1 MALDICYPT
10 CTFPTIHIPPNGIII
25 YVERN
30 LSFIIALGAKNGDE
44 GNNGC
49 VFQCVAEFCRT
60 CSFNTGTSFLIEEK
74 EEKGEALLFCL
85 LAVGFILFKN
95 VLVMG
100 LSRFQNYFLLSLY
113 KRLSFSL
120 FSSYYHRGILFISRL
135 GSTRLGYEVNYVCY
149 AFSMSLLSPLLNM
162 TADVLLILLVTAVLL
177 VYAPMTVLML
187 YLAFFPFMLM
197 YIFGIKRRIRYY
209 GKKEL
214 LARREQTRIVTE
226 AYKGYA
232 ELEVNHA
239 FPSLQHS
246 FLKGLDTISFCR
258 LKLET
263 VYHLPLCLS
272 ELSVVIGLTLLALSG
287 TGNVKA
293 LVGIFAVGAFR
304 LLPALRES
312 LSAWTQI
319 QNSVFCLRIIKAGM
333 EDLFSTFEEKPTAGL
348 SFEKEIAIS
357 NLSYTYPE
365 GKRVLKEFD
374 CTIRKGEYIGI
385 RGSSGIGKSTLFNLL
400 LGFLKPDGGEIR
412 IDGVLLSAENR
423 KLWHRRIGYVPQ
435 GVFILD
441 GTLAE
446 NVALGCCD
454 ISKEKVKRI
463 LRQVRLDEWVD
474 ELPLGIDTLLGES
487 GARLSGGQKQRVG
500 IARALYKEADILLL
514 DEATSALDTATECEI
529 NEMICGLRND
539 YRGLTVL
546 SIAHRESS
554 LAFCNRIIT
563 LN

>member
-1 MALDICYPT
+1 MLKEIYHLLLPSERRMGMRVIMAVFFSALLN
-10 CTFPTIHIPPNGIII
+10 FAGLAALIP
-25 YVERN
+25 V
-30 LSFIIALGAKNGDE
+30 LL
-44 GNNGC
+44 
-49 VFQCVAEFCRT
+49 
-60 CSFNTGTSFLIEEK
+60 FLIEEK

-357 NLSYTYPE
+357 NLSYAYPE

-412 IDGVLLSAENR
+412 IDGVLFSAENR

>member
-1 MALDICYPT
+1 MLKEIYHLLLPSERRMGMRVIMAVFFSALLN
-10 CTFPTIHIPPNGIII
+10 FAGLAALIP
-25 YVERN
+25 V
-30 LSFIIALGAKNGDE
+30 LL
-44 GNNGC
+44 
-49 VFQCVAEFCRT
+49 
-60 CSFNTGTSFLIEEK
+60 FLIEEK

-333 EDLFSTFEEKPTAGL
+333 EDLFSTFKEKPTAGL

>member
-1 MALDICYPT
+1 
-10 CTFPTIHIPPNGIII
+10 
-25 YVERN
+25 
-30 LSFIIALGAKNGDE
+30 
-44 GNNGC
+44 
-49 VFQCVAEFCRT
+49 
-60 CSFNTGTSFLIEEK
+60 
-74 EEKGEALLFCL
+74 
-85 LAVGFILFKN
+85 
-95 VLVMG
+95 
-100 LSRFQNYFLLSLY
+100 
-113 KRLSFSL
+113 
-120 FSSYYHRGILFISRL
+120 
-135 GSTRLGYEVNYVCY
+135 
-149 AFSMSLLSPLLNM
+149 
-162 TADVLLILLVTAVLL
+162 
-177 VYAPMTVLML
+177 
-187 YLAFFPFMLM
+187 
-197 YIFGIKRRIRYY
+197 
-209 GKKEL
+209 
-214 LARREQTRIVTE
+214 
-226 AYKGYA
+226 
-232 ELEVNHA
+232 
-239 FPSLQHS
+239 
-246 FLKGLDTISFCR
+246 
-258 LKLET
+258 
-263 VYHLPLCLS
+263 
-272 ELSVVIGLTLLALSG
+272 
-287 TGNVKA
+287 
-293 LVGIFAVGAFR
+293 
-304 LLPALRES
+304 
-312 LSAWTQI
+312 
-319 QNSVFCLRIIKAGM
+319 M

>member
-1 MALDICYPT
+1 MLKEIYHLLLPSERRMGMRVIMAVFFSALLN
-10 CTFPTIHIPPNGIII
+10 FAGLAALIP
-25 YVERN
+25 V
-30 LSFIIALGAKNGDE
+30 LL
-44 GNNGC
+44 
-49 VFQCVAEFCRT
+49 
-60 CSFNTGTSFLIEEK
+60 FLIEEK

-348 SFEKEIAIS
+348 SFEKEIVIS

-554 LAFCNRIIT
+554 LALCNRIIT

>member
-1 MALDICYPT
+1 MLKEIYHLLLPSERRMGMRVIMAVFFSALLN
-10 CTFPTIHIPPNGIII
+10 FAGLAALIP
-25 YVERN
+25 V
-30 LSFIIALGAKNGDE
+30 LL
-44 GNNGC
+44 
-49 VFQCVAEFCRT
+49 
-60 CSFNTGTSFLIEEK
+60 FLIEEK

-239 FPSLQHS
+239 FPFLQHS

-293 LVGIFAVGAFR
+293 LVEIFAVGAFR

>member
-1 MALDICYPT
+1 MLKEIYHLLLPSERRMGMRVIMAVFFSALLN
-10 CTFPTIHIPPNGIII
+10 FAGLAALIP
-25 YVERN
+25 V
-30 LSFIIALGAKNGDE
+30 LL
-44 GNNGC
+44 
-49 VFQCVAEFCRT
+49 
-60 CSFNTGTSFLIEEK
+60 FLIEEK

-149 AFSMSLLSPLLNM
+149 SFSMSLLSPLLNM

>member
-1 MALDICYPT
+1 MLKEIYHLLLPSERRMGMRVIMAVFFSALLN
-10 CTFPTIHIPPNGIII
+10 FAGLAALIP
-25 YVERN
+25 V
-30 LSFIIALGAKNGDE
+30 LL
-44 GNNGC
+44 
-49 VFQCVAEFCRT
+49 
-60 CSFNTGTSFLIEEK
+60 FLIEEK

-120 FSSYYHRGILFISRL
+120 FSSYYYRGILFISRL

>member
-1 MALDICYPT
+1 MLKEIYHLLLPSERRMGMRVIMAVFFSALLN
-10 CTFPTIHIPPNGIII
+10 FAGLAALIP
-25 YVERN
+25 V
-30 LSFIIALGAKNGDE
+30 LL
-44 GNNGC
+44 
-49 VFQCVAEFCRT
+49 
-60 CSFNTGTSFLIEEK
+60 FLIEEK

-454 ISKEKVKRI
+454 ISKEKVKRL

>member
-1 MALDICYPT
+1 MLKEIYHLLLPSERRMGMRVIMAVFFSALLN
-10 CTFPTIHIPPNGIII
+10 FAGLAALIP
-25 YVERN
+25 V
-30 LSFIIALGAKNGDE
+30 LL
-44 GNNGC
+44 
-49 VFQCVAEFCRT
+49 
-60 CSFNTGTSFLIEEK
+60 FLIEEK

-100 LSRFQNYFLLSLY
+100 LSRFQNYYLLSFY

>member
-1 MALDICYPT
+1 MLKEIYHLLLPSERRMGMRVIMAVFFSALLN
-10 CTFPTIHIPPNGIII
+10 FAGLAALIP
-25 YVERN
+25 V
-30 LSFIIALGAKNGDE
+30 LL
-44 GNNGC
+44 
-49 VFQCVAEFCRT
+49 
-60 CSFNTGTSFLIEEK
+60 FLIEEK

-120 FSSYYHRGILFISRL
+120 FSSYYHRGLLFISRL

-374 CTIRKGEYIGI
+374 CTIRKGEYIGV

-546 SIAHRESS
+546 SIAYRESS
-554 LAFCNRIIT
+554 LALCNRIIT

>member
-1 MALDICYPT
+1 MLKEIYHLLLPSERRMGMRVIMAVFFSALLN
-10 CTFPTIHIPPNGIII
+10 FAGLAALIP
-25 YVERN
+25 V
-30 LSFIIALGAKNGDE
+30 LL
-44 GNNGC
+44 
-49 VFQCVAEFCRT
+49 
-60 CSFNTGTSFLIEEK
+60 FLIEEK

-120 FSSYYHRGILFISRL
+120 FSSYYHRGLLFISRL

-312 LSAWTQI
+312 LSAWSQI

-357 NLSYTYPE
+357 NLSYAYPE

-374 CTIRKGEYIGI
+374 CMIRKGEYIGI
-385 RGSSGIGKSTLFNLL
+385 RGSSGIDKSTLFNLL

-474 ELPLGIDTLLGES
+474 ELPQGIDTLLGES

-554 LAFCNRIIT
+554 LALCNRIIT

>member
-1 MALDICYPT
+1 MLKEIYHLLLPSERRMGMRVIMAVFFSALLN
-10 CTFPTIHIPPNGIII
+10 FAGLAALIP
-25 YVERN
+25 V
-30 LSFIIALGAKNGDE
+30 LL
-44 GNNGC
+44 
-49 VFQCVAEFCRT
+49 
-60 CSFNTGTSFLIEEK
+60 FLIEEK

-120 FSSYYHRGILFISRL
+120 FSSYYHRGLLFISRL

-162 TADVLLILLVTAVLL
+162 TADELLILLVTAVLL

-374 CTIRKGEYIGI
+374 CTIRKGEYIGV

-554 LAFCNRIIT
+554 LALCNRIIT

>member
-1 MALDICYPT
+1 MLKEIYHLLLPSERRMVMRVIMAVFFSALLN
-10 CTFPTIHIPPNGIII
+10 FAGLAALIP
-25 YVERN
+25 V
-30 LSFIIALGAKNGDE
+30 LL
-44 GNNGC
+44 
-49 VFQCVAEFCRT
+49 
-60 CSFNTGTSFLIEEK
+60 FLIEEK

-239 FPSLQHS
+239 FPFLQHS

-293 LVGIFAVGAFR
+293 LVGIFAVDAFR

-348 SFEKEIAIS
+348 SFEKEIVIS

>member
-1 MALDICYPT
+1 MLKEIYHLLLPSERRMGMRVIMAVFFSALLN
-10 CTFPTIHIPPNGIII
+10 FAGLAALIP
-25 YVERN
+25 V
-30 LSFIIALGAKNGDE
+30 LL
-44 GNNGC
+44 
-49 VFQCVAEFCRT
+49 
-60 CSFNTGTSFLIEEK
+60 FLIEEK

-214 LARREQTRIVTE
+214 LARREQTRIVTK

>member
-1 MALDICYPT
+1 MLKEIYHLLLPSERRMGMRVIMAVFFSALLN
-10 CTFPTIHIPPNGIII
+10 FAGLAALIP
-25 YVERN
+25 V
-30 LSFIIALGAKNGDE
+30 LL
-44 GNNGC
+44 
-49 VFQCVAEFCRT
+49 
-60 CSFNTGTSFLIEEK
+60 FLIEEK

-187 YLAFFPFMLM
+187 YLAFFPFMLR

>member
-1 MALDICYPT
+1 MLKEIYHLLLPSERRMGMRVIMAVFFSALLN
-10 CTFPTIHIPPNGIII
+10 FAGLAALIP
-25 YVERN
+25 V
-30 LSFIIALGAKNGDE
+30 LL
-44 GNNGC
+44 
-49 VFQCVAEFCRT
+49 
-60 CSFNTGTSFLIEEK
+60 FLIEEK

-120 FSSYYHRGILFISRL
+120 FSSYYHRGILSISRL
-135 GSTRLGYEVNYVCY
+135 GSTRLGYGVNYVCY

>member
-1 MALDICYPT
+1 MLKEIYHLLLPSERRMGMRVIMAVFFSALLN
-10 CTFPTIHIPPNGIII
+10 FAGLAALIP
-25 YVERN
+25 V
-30 LSFIIALGAKNGDE
+30 LL
-44 GNNGC
+44 
-49 VFQCVAEFCRT
+49 
-60 CSFNTGTSFLIEEK
+60 FLIEEK

-333 EDLFSTFEEKPTAGL
+333 EDLFSTFEEKPTARL

>member
-1 MALDICYPT
+1 MLKEIYHLLLPSERRMGMRVIMAVFFSALLN
-10 CTFPTIHIPPNGIII
+10 FAGLAALIP
-25 YVERN
+25 V
-30 LSFIIALGAKNGDE
+30 LL
-44 GNNGC
+44 
-49 VFQCVAEFCRT
+49 
-60 CSFNTGTSFLIEEK
+60 FLIEEK

-100 LSRFQNYFLLSLY
+100 LSRFQNYYLLSLY

-474 ELPLGIDTLLGES
+474 ELPQGIDTLLGES

-554 LAFCNRIIT
+554 LALCNRIIT

>member
-1 MALDICYPT
+1 MLKELYHLLLPSERRMGMRVIMAVFFSALLN
-10 CTFPTIHIPPNGIII
+10 FAGLAALIP
-25 YVERN
+25 V
-30 LSFIIALGAKNGDE
+30 LL
-44 GNNGC
+44 
-49 VFQCVAEFCRT
+49 
-60 CSFNTGTSFLIEEK
+60 FLIEEK

>member
-1 MALDICYPT
+1 MLKEIYHLLLPSERRMGMRVIMAVFFSALLN
-10 CTFPTIHIPPNGIII
+10 FAGLAALIP
-25 YVERN
+25 V
-30 LSFIIALGAKNGDE
+30 LL
-44 GNNGC
+44 
-49 VFQCVAEFCRT
+49 
-60 CSFNTGTSFLIEEK
+60 FLIEEK

-100 LSRFQNYFLLSLY
+100 LSRFQNYYLLSLY

-312 LSAWTQI
+312 LPAWTQI

>member
-1 MALDICYPT
+1 MLKEIYHLLLPSERRMGMRVIMAVFFSALLN
-10 CTFPTIHIPPNGIII
+10 FAGLAALIP
-25 YVERN
+25 V
-30 LSFIIALGAKNGDE
+30 LL
-44 GNNGC
+44 
-49 VFQCVAEFCRT
+49 
-60 CSFNTGTSFLIEEK
+60 FLIEEK

-348 SFEKEIAIS
+348 SFEKEIVIS
-357 NLSYTYPE
+357 NLSYAYPE

-385 RGSSGIGKSTLFNLL
+385 RGSSSIGKSTLFNLL

-423 KLWHRRIGYVPQ
+423 KLWHCRIGYVPQ

>member
-1 MALDICYPT
+1 MLKEIYHLLLPSERRMGMRVIMAVFFSALLN
-10 CTFPTIHIPPNGIII
+10 FAGLAALIP
-25 YVERN
+25 V
-30 LSFIIALGAKNGDE
+30 LL
-44 GNNGC
+44 
-49 VFQCVAEFCRT
+49 
-60 CSFNTGTSFLIEEK
+60 FLIEEK

-100 LSRFQNYFLLSLY
+100 LSRFQNYYLLSLY

-135 GSTRLGYEVNYVCY
+135 GSTRLGYEVNYACY

-304 LLPALRES
+304 LLPALREL

-357 NLSYTYPE
+357 NLSYAYPE

-374 CTIRKGEYIGI
+374 CMIRKGEYIGI

-463 LRQVRLDEWVD
+463 LRQGRLDEWGD

>member
-1 MALDICYPT
+1 MLKEIYHLLLPSERRMGMRVIMAVFFSALLN
-10 CTFPTIHIPPNGIII
+10 FAGLAALIP
-25 YVERN
+25 V
-30 LSFIIALGAKNGDE
+30 LL
-44 GNNGC
+44 
-49 VFQCVAEFCRT
+49 
-60 CSFNTGTSFLIEEK
+60 FLIEEK

-514 DEATSALDTATECEI
+514 DEATSTLDTATECEI

>member
-1 MALDICYPT
+1 MLKKIYHLLLPSERRMGMRVIMAVFFSALLN
-10 CTFPTIHIPPNGIII
+10 FAGLAALIP
-25 YVERN
+25 V
-30 LSFIIALGAKNGDE
+30 LL
-44 GNNGC
+44 
-49 VFQCVAEFCRT
+49 
-60 CSFNTGTSFLIEEK
+60 FLIEEK

-120 FSSYYHRGILFISRL
+120 FSSYYHRGLLFISRL

-374 CTIRKGEYIGI
+374 CTIRKGEYIGV

-554 LAFCNRIIT
+554 LALCNRIIT

>member
-1 MALDICYPT
+1 MLKEIYHLLLPSERRMGMRVIMAVFFSALLN
-10 CTFPTIHIPPNGIII
+10 FAGLAALIP
-25 YVERN
+25 V
-30 LSFIIALGAKNGDE
+30 LL
-44 GNNGC
+44 
-49 VFQCVAEFCRT
+49 
-60 CSFNTGTSFLIEEK
+60 FLIEEK

-412 IDGVLLSAENR
+412 RDGVLLSAENR

>member
-1 MALDICYPT
+1 MLKEIYHLLLPSERRMGMRVIMAVFFSALLN
-10 CTFPTIHIPPNGIII
+10 FAGLAALIP
-25 YVERN
+25 V
-30 LSFIIALGAKNGDE
+30 LL
-44 GNNGC
+44 
-49 VFQCVAEFCRT
+49 
-60 CSFNTGTSFLIEEK
+60 FLIEEK

-246 FLKGLDTISFCR
+246 FQKGLDTISFCR

>member
-1 MALDICYPT
+1 MLKEIYHLLLPSERRMGMRVIMAVFFSALLN
-10 CTFPTIHIPPNGIII
+10 FAGLAALIP
-25 YVERN
+25 V
-30 LSFIIALGAKNGDE
+30 LL
-44 GNNGC
+44 
-49 VFQCVAEFCRT
+49 
-60 CSFNTGTSFLIEEK
+60 FLIEEK

-239 FPSLQHS
+239 FPFLQHS

-293 LVGIFAVGAFR
+293 LVGIFVVGAFR

-348 SFEKEIAIS
+348 SFEKEIVIS

>member
-1 MALDICYPT
+1 MLKEIYHLLLPSERRMGMRVIMAVFFSALLN
-10 CTFPTIHIPPNGIII
+10 FAGLAALIP
-25 YVERN
+25 V
-30 LSFIIALGAKNGDE
+30 LL
-44 GNNGC
+44 
-49 VFQCVAEFCRT
+49 
-60 CSFNTGTSFLIEEK
+60 FLIEEK

-100 LSRFQNYFLLSLY
+100 LSRFQNYFLLSLN

-120 FSSYYHRGILFISRL
+120 FSSYYHRGLLFISRL

>member
-1 MALDICYPT
+1 MLKEIYHLLLPSERRMGMRVIMAVFFSALLN
-10 CTFPTIHIPPNGIII
+10 FAGLAALIP
-25 YVERN
+25 V
-30 LSFIIALGAKNGDE
+30 LL
-44 GNNGC
+44 
-49 VFQCVAEFCRT
+49 
-60 CSFNTGTSFLIEEK
+60 FLIEEK

-304 LLPALRES
+304 LLLALRES

-357 NLSYTYPE
+357 NLSYAYPE

-423 KLWHRRIGYVPQ
+423 KLWHCRIGYVPQ

>member
-1 MALDICYPT
+1 MLKEIYHLLLPSERRMGMRVIMAVFFSALLN
-10 CTFPTIHIPPNGIII
+10 FAGLAALIP
-25 YVERN
+25 V
-30 LSFIIALGAKNGDE
+30 LL
-44 GNNGC
+44 
-49 VFQCVAEFCRT
+49 
-60 CSFNTGTSFLIEEK
+60 FLIEEK

-162 TADVLLILLVTAVLL
+162 TADVLLILVVTAVLL

>member
-1 MALDICYPT
+1 MLKEIYHLLLPSERRMGMRVIMAVFFSALLN
-10 CTFPTIHIPPNGIII
+10 FAGLAALIP
-25 YVERN
+25 V
-30 LSFIIALGAKNGDE
+30 LL
-44 GNNGC
+44 
-49 VFQCVAEFCRT
+49 
-60 CSFNTGTSFLIEEK
+60 FLIEEK

-149 AFSMSLLSPLLNM
+149 AFSMTLLSPLLNM

>member
-1 MALDICYPT
+1 MLKEIYHLLLPSERRMGMRVIMAVFFSALLN
-10 CTFPTIHIPPNGIII
+10 FAGLAALIP
-25 YVERN
+25 V
-30 LSFIIALGAKNGDE
+30 LL
-44 GNNGC
+44 
-49 VFQCVAEFCRT
+49 
-60 CSFNTGTSFLIEEK
+60 FLIEEK

-149 AFSMSLLSPLLNM
+149 DFSMSLLSPLLNM

-333 EDLFSTFEEKPTAGL
+333 EDLFSAFEEKPTAGL

-487 GARLSGGQKQRVG
+487 GARLSGGQMQRVG

-514 DEATSALDTATECEI
+514 DEATSALDSATECEI

-546 SIAHRESS
+546 SIDNRESS
-554 LAFCNRIIT
+554 PAFCNRIIT

>member
-1 MALDICYPT
+1 MLKEIYHLLLPSERRMGMRVIMAVFFSALLN
-10 CTFPTIHIPPNGIII
+10 FAGLAALIP
-25 YVERN
+25 V
-30 LSFIIALGAKNGDE
+30 LL
-44 GNNGC
+44 
-49 VFQCVAEFCRT
+49 
-60 CSFNTGTSFLIEEK
+60 FLIEEK

-120 FSSYYHRGILFISRL
+120 FSSYYHRGFLFICWL

-474 ELPLGIDTLLGES
+474 ELPQGIDTLLGES

>member
-1 MALDICYPT
+1 MLKEIYHLLLPSERRMGMRVIMAVFFSALLN
-10 CTFPTIHIPPNGIII
+10 FAGLAALIP
-25 YVERN
+25 V
-30 LSFIIALGAKNGDE
+30 LL
-44 GNNGC
+44 
-49 VFQCVAEFCRT
+49 
-60 CSFNTGTSFLIEEK
+60 FLIEEK

-120 FSSYYHRGILFISRL
+120 FSSYYHRGLLFISRL

-374 CTIRKGEYIGI
+374 CTIRKGEYIGV

-474 ELPLGIDTLLGES
+474 ELSLGIDTLLGES

-554 LAFCNRIIT
+554 LALCNRIIT

>member
-1 MALDICYPT
+1 MLKEIYHLLLPSERRMGMRVIMAVFFSALLN
-10 CTFPTIHIPPNGIII
+10 FAGLAALIP
-25 YVERN
+25 V
-30 LSFIIALGAKNGDE
+30 LL
-44 GNNGC
+44 
-49 VFQCVAEFCRT
+49 
-60 CSFNTGTSFLIEEK
+60 FLIEEK

-487 GARLSGGQKQRVG
+487 GARLSGRQKQRVG

>member
-1 MALDICYPT
+1 MLKEIYHLLLPSERRMGMRVIMAVFFSALLN
-10 CTFPTIHIPPNGIII
+10 FAGLAALIP
-25 YVERN
+25 V
-30 LSFIIALGAKNGDE
+30 LL
-44 GNNGC
+44 
-49 VFQCVAEFCRT
+49 
-60 CSFNTGTSFLIEEK
+60 FLIEEK

-539 YRGLTVL
+539 YWGLTVL

>member
-1 MALDICYPT
+1 MLKEIYHLLLPSERRMGMRVIMAVFFSALLN
-10 CTFPTIHIPPNGIII
+10 FAGLAALIP
-25 YVERN
+25 V
-30 LSFIIALGAKNGDE
+30 LL
-44 GNNGC
+44 
-49 VFQCVAEFCRT
+49 
-60 CSFNTGTSFLIEEK
+60 FLIEEK

-333 EDLFSTFEEKPTAGL
+333 EDLFSAFEEKPTAGL

-563 LN
+563 LKLKENA

>member
-1 MALDICYPT
+1 MLKEIYHLLLPSERRMGMRVIMAVFFSALLN
-10 CTFPTIHIPPNGIII
+10 FAGLAALIP
-25 YVERN
+25 V
-30 LSFIIALGAKNGDE
+30 LL
-44 GNNGC
+44 
-49 VFQCVAEFCRT
+49 
-60 CSFNTGTSFLIEEK
+60 FLIEEK

-239 FPSLQHS
+239 FPFLQHS

-348 SFEKEIAIS
+348 SFEKEIVIS

-385 RGSSGIGKSTLFNLL
+385 RGSSGLGKSTLFNLL
-400 LGFLKPDGGEIR
+400 LGFLKPDGGERR

-423 KLWHRRIGYVPQ
+423 MLWHRRIGYVPQ

>member
-1 MALDICYPT
+1 MLKEIYHLLLPSERRMGMRVIMAVFFSALLN
-10 CTFPTIHIPPNGIII
+10 FAGLAALIP
-25 YVERN
+25 V
-30 LSFIIALGAKNGDE
+30 LL
-44 GNNGC
+44 
-49 VFQCVAEFCRT
+49 
-60 CSFNTGTSFLIEEK
+60 FLIEEK

-120 FSSYYHRGILFISRL
+120 FSSYYHRGLLFISRL

-304 LLPALRES
+304 LLLALRES